1 MVGYVLGLGDRHPSN
16 LMLDRKS
23 GKILHI
29 DFGDCF
35 EVAMKRER
43 FPEKVPFRLTR
54 MLIKALE
61 VSGIE
66 GTFRITCENVMK
78 VLRANKDSLIA
89 ILTAFVHDP
98 LISFRLLIPL
108 IMKANKR
115 KKFMNKQVDSESLQ
129 IKEQEKQMMDNNNN
143 NKVNKEKMDMKK
155 VNNGDNGDDDIEL
168 EKKRIGSAEKKLY
181 MEFEEKEDI
190 ESDDLNKIAKMVLER
205 IINKLQGTDFNISN
219 ILDEKLQVEKLIKQ
233 ATSHENLS
241 QSYLGWCPFW

>member
-1 MVGYVLGLGDRHPSN
+1 
-16 LMLDRKS
+16 
-23 GKILHI
+23 
-29 DFGDCF
+29 
-35 EVAMKRER
+35 MKRER